1 MGEEKNIEKQLFT
14 SFGLFFAGATPVKWD
29 TNGKKKK
36 AEGYQCTFN
45 ISSIFT
51 EKGDCKKGKK
61 TDNSDSKTMSQQCSS
76 SPRLLLLSFLSL
88 PCLVLLLAHPR
99 LAFEEEGRGGGYR
112 QRDLSASLPRPALGL
127 TGAAEEWGQPQGLTQ
142 CSLDPG
148 YSMTSHACEWM
159 CVWRLGGKD
168 RVLESI

>member
-1 MGEEKNIEKQLFT
+1 MGKRRRQK
-14 SFGLFFAGATPVKWD
+14 V
-29 TNGKKKK
+29 TNALLIYHPFSQKKEIAKK
-36 AEGYQCTFN
+36 E
-45 ISSIFT
+45 
-51 EKGDCKKGKK
+51 KK

-148 YSMTSHACEWM
+148 YSMTSHACE
-159 CVWRLGGKD
+159 
-168 RVLESI
+168 